1 MKNKNGSF
9 LLSLGLLLIVAALF
23 LSGYN
28 LWEERQAAASAAVVL
43 EQMELPQP
51 PASEEAED
59 ADEGL
64 LPDYL
69 LNPNM
74 EMPVQSIDGADYIG
88 VLEIPSLGL
97 ELPIRSEWSYPALK
111 TAPCRYKGSAYLDDL
126 ILAGHNYES
135 HFAKLKQ
142 LSPGEELFFR
152 DMDGNLF
159 SYQVLGLEILQ
170 PEDVEAMESGDW
182 DLSLFTCT
190 IGGSSRVTVRCQ
202 RLEDGPLGR

>member
-97 ELPIRSEWSYPALK
+97 ALPIRSEWSYPALK

-190 IGGSSRVTVRCQ
+190 IGGSSR
-202 RLEDGPLGR
+202 